1 MPPGLRPHNQGVAKS
16 LSWRFVGAVFNNLYH
31 LEVEGQEK
39 VPMSGP
45 GIVAGNHLSA
55 LDIVLGAVSPRPLV
69 FIGRG
74 DLFAYPGLRLVLNDL
89 GIIPVD
95 RGNADVGAIK
105 AALRVLQTGGA
116 VGIFPEGTRSRS
128 HTLASFKTGV
138 AALAIRSRA
147 SVVPVGIAGTD
158 SAWPVG
164 SYPRFWQ
171 TIQIKFGDP
180 IISSDF
186 GEKTNKF
193 AMMALAETLEEAVSQ
208 LIPAKYLQEEK
219 V

>member
-1 MPPGLRPHNQGVAKS
+1 VAKS
-16 LSWRFVGAVFNNLYH
+16 LSWRFVEAVFSNLYH

-39 VPMSGP
+39 VPLTGP
-45 GIVAGNHLSA
+45 VIIAGNHLSA

-74 DLFAYPGLRLVLNDL
+74 DLFGYPGLRLVLNDL
-89 GIIPVD
+89 GIIPVA

-138 AALAIRSRA
+138 AALAIRSGA
-147 SVVPVGIAGTD
+147 QVVPVGISGTD
-158 SAWPVG
+158 LAWPVG
-164 SYPRFWQ
+164 SYPRLFR
-171 TIQIKFGDP
+171 TISLKFGDP
-180 IISSDF
+180 IASKDF
-186 GEKTNKF
+186 GDKTNKF
-193 AMMALAETLEEAVSQ
+193 AMMALAETVEQAVSQ